1 MTSRAFRNSKNTAVV
16 ISPLS
21 FAHFH
26 SSTTLSNAA
35 MVEEFF
41 EYANCSFVIS
51 PFSPAYDRSCSFANY
66 SWILDTTGRKET
78 SLLCLSSLFAPP
90 LKIGVILAI
99 FSLSGNT
106 PDSKERFI
114 NGVSSLEQGPAVALR
129 ILADQ
134 DRYLAK

>member
-1 MTSRAFRNSKNTAVV
+1 MIVAVHLQTAHGFWTLQEERKLALV
-16 ISPLS
+16 S
-21 FAHFH
+21 
-26 SSTTLSNAA
+26 LSN
-35 MVEEFF
+35 
-41 EYANCSFVIS
+41 
-51 PFSPAYDRSCSFANY
+51 
-66 SWILDTTGRKET
+66 
-78 SLLCLSSLFAPP
+78 FAPP

-114 NGVSSLEQGPAVALR
+114 NGVSSLEQGPAAALR